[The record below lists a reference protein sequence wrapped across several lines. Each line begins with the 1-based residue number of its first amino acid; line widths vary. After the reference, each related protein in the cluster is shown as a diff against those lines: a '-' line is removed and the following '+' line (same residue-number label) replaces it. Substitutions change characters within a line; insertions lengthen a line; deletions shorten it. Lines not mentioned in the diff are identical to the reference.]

1 MELEQAFD
9 LKRLFLGDVPL
20 LFYVE
25 IAFRTF
31 VMYGYALVMLRLIGK
46 RGQRQ
51 LSIFEFAIVIA
62 LGSAVG
68 DPMFYPQVPLLHGMI
83 VITVIVGLDKLLEE
97 LVKNY
102 ESVETFV
109 EGSPSILAQDGYLSE
124 KQYGSKGILSREEL
138 FAILRTNK
146 VEQLGQV
153 KRAYMEQ
160 TGQISVFIYDRP
172 DVKPGLPIIPPWD
185 IGELPTFQVEEPVS
199 EAGPYACWTCGYTKA
214 YQVDD
219 IFTYCPNCEHGK
231 WTRATKEPLKVV
243 MREGVAG
250 GEDV

>member
-46 RGQRQ
+46 RGLGE
-51 LSIFEFAIVIA
+51 LSVFEFAIVIA

-68 DPMFYPQVPLLHGMI
+68 DPMFYPQVPLLHGMV

-102 ESVETFV
+102 ESVETYV
-109 EGSPSILAQDGYLSE
+109 EGSPSMLVKDGYLAGD
-124 KQYGSKGILSREEL
+124 QYGPKGILAREEL
-138 FAILRTNK
+138 FAVLRGND

-160 TGQISVFIYDRP
+160 TGKLSVFLYDRP

-185 IGELPTFQVEEPVS
+185 IGELPTFEVEEAVVDP
-199 EAGPYACWTCGYTKA
+199 GPYACWTCGYTKA
-214 YQVDD
+214 YEADE

-243 MREGVAG
+243 KRESVVRQEGA
-250 GEDV
+250 